1 VKIEKGHNV
10 DGATPHRDPEV
21 VRRFIERYASN
32 LADAGMARMPARVF
46 VALVATD
53 AGRLTAAEL
62 AELLHVSPA
71 AISGAVRYLT
81 QLNMVSRERAPG
93 SRRDHYRVHDD
104 AWYESLVRREQL
116 VTRWESSVREG
127 IEALGADTPA
137 GERLAET
144 LEFYEFIREEMPD
157 MLARWSERKAR
168 FRAGPRPV
176 SRP

>member
-1 VKIEKGHNV
+1 VNIEKTNES
-10 DGATPHRDPEV
+10 DPARTPHQRDPEA
-21 VRRFIERYASN
+21 VRRFVERYASA

-46 VALVATD
+46 VAIVATD
-53 AGRLTAAEL
+53 EGRLTAAEL

-81 QLNMVSRERAPG
+81 QLNLVSREREPG

-116 VTRWESSVREG
+116 ITRWEASVREG
-127 IEALGADTPA
+127 IEVLGAGTPA

-144 LEFYEFIREEMPD
+144 LAFYEFVHEEMPGT
-157 MLARWSERKAR
+157 LARWRERKAQLER
-168 FRAGPRPV
+168 DRT
-176 SRP
+176 